1 MERLTNLKRYLQ
13 TLLPNTR
20 ERHAMLEIVGILE
33 ELIQKESAPQEVN
46 PINETIDVGEKPKR
60 GRKPSVSLGNKHGS

>member
-1 MERLTNLKRYLQ
+1 
-13 TLLPNTR
+13 
-20 ERHAMLEIVGILE
+20 MLEIVGILE